1 MKLSELIR
9 EYVDLK
15 IAGEPKDRE
24 WSSIDHNHQRR
35 DIYRANLRELEQLID
50 AAVAASQPS

>member
-15 IAGEPKDRE
+15 IEGAPASRGLDSDD
-24 WSSIDHNHQRR
+24 WRR
-35 DIYRANLRELEQLID
+35 RVYLASLRALEAHID
-50 AAVAASQPS
+50 AAVAANQPIEPT